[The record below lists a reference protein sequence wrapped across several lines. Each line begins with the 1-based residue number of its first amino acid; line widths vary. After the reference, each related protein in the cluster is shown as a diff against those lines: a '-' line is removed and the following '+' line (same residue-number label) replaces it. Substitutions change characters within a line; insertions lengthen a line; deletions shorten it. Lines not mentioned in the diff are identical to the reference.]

1 MKRWIILTAASFIA
15 LGITTGSAK
24 ASPGDTV
31 ALVETWYA
39 RYLGRPADPVGL
51 RRFVRDVRAG
61 IPVDAVEANFLA
73 GPEYYIRNGSNSI
86 GFVRGLYRDVLGDLY
101 PTPAA
106 VAYGVSRLEN
116 SGSRQ
121 TVALG
126 MLQQARV
133 AFAAPVTVVEPVRV
147 VPTPVV
153 VAPPVT
159 VPAPVIVPAR
169 PVYYGPPYYRPG
181 FYLRIRW

>member
-1 MKRWIILTAASFIA
+1 MKRWMILGTACFIA
-15 LGITTGSAK
+15 LGITTGSAN

-39 RYLGRPADPVGL
+39 RYLGRPADGPGL
-51 RRFVRDVRAG
+51 RRFVREIRAG

-101 PTPAA
+101 PSPAA
-106 VAYGVSRLEN
+106 VAVWVSRLEN

-126 MLQQARV
+126 MLQPALG
-133 AFAAPVTVVEPVRV
+133 VTVVRRSWR
-147 VPTPVV
+147 TTG
-153 VAPPVT
+153 VT
-159 VPAPVIVPAR
+159 TGRAR
-169 PVYYGPPYYRPG
+169 RGFTAGPCEVKGARHVLIPR
-181 FYLRIRW
+181 